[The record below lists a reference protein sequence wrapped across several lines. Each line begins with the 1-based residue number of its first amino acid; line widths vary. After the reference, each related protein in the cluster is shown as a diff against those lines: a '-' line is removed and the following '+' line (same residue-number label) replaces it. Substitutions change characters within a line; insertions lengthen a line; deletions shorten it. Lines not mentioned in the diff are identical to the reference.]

1 MGFATTVVTEELA
14 DTLWGREDFILIDT
28 TVWDDDGKVFLE
40 FIHPDAP
47 DGRHVDVILD
57 EEGLRFKPDADV

>member
-1 MGFATTVVTEELA
+1 MGFATTVVYPSLRDKLRA
-14 DTLWGREDFILIDT
+14 REDFVVIDDHPHGE
-28 TVWDDDGKVFLE
+28 DDKVYLE
-40 FIHPDAP
+40 FLHPDAP